1 MKLER
6 TKPIIQVEHVAKIY
20 RSGKVE
26 YTAIRDVSL
35 VVDKGEFVTVLGASG
50 SGKTTLLDLI
60 GTLDTPTKGKIRI
73 DGVDVSSLDDSELS
87 RLRNEKIGFIF
98 QSYNLVPY
106 LNVLENVL
114 LPLMVNSN
122 DSAAHIEF
130 AKKLLAEVG
139 LGEKMQKKP
148 TELSGGEQQRVA
160 TIRAVVNRPL
170 ILLADEPTGNLDSTT
185 SKEVLRILSRIS
197 KENRITIVMA
207 THDSELVMLS
217 DRSVHIKDGL
227 IEKEVVVKR

>member
-87 RLRNEKIGFIF
+87 RLRNEKIGFVF

-207 THDSELVMLS
+207 THDSELVTLS

-227 IEKEVVVKR
+227 IEKEVVVKK